1 MNLVIKKCRW
11 LFFSLWRQR
20 AVILSNGYLTYSLRN
35 GRELGR
41 VSLAG
46 ARVEPSKRNS
56 RDLSVRCAAGE
67 VIALRAS
74 DADERDMLIRLITQA
89 QVSPLNI

>member
-1 MNLVIKKCRW
+1 MNGHLI
-11 LFFSLWRQR
+11 
-20 AVILSNGYLTYSLRN
+20 YSLRDEH
-35 GRELGR
+35 ELGR

-89 QVSPLNI
+89 QASPFNT